1 MTKNAGF
8 DELIFKTKAFLKIFC
23 NYIWHHLEKNVLGNI
38 KEEIQET
45 IYEEIQEENILR
57 QENLALIGA
66 VENH

>member
-38 KEEIQET
+38 KEEIQEK
-45 IYEEIQEENILR
+45 NLILR
-57 QENLALIGA
+57 D
-66 VENH
+66 VVKNH